1 MIKKMMY
8 KKKKLP
14 PPAMMHLQSLRVM
27 PSFRPA
33 FTHGEAN
40 RPAQTAP
47 RPGIMHA
54 LPAERKPPRRRVS
67 GVERLPDA
75 AYNPPPLPPNPR
87 AREA

>member
-1 MIKKMMY
+1 MMKKMMY
-8 KKKKLP
+8 RKKKLP
-14 PPAMMHLQSLRVM
+14 PAMVNLQSLRVT

-40 RPAQTAP
+40 RPALTAP

-54 LPAERKPPRRRVS
+54 RPAECKPPRPVIS
-67 GVERLPDA
+67 AVERLPVV
-75 AYNPPPLPPNPR
+75 AYNPPTLPPNLR